1 PTNILN
7 AVWQPSAFITNVSNP
22 RAIGRV
28 TQKDSVFIATVGTG
42 LCNDTALVRINLDQS
57 FKVTVNP
64 GKRVYCVTGATPPN
78 VNLSATVTG
87 GAGTTMNWT
96 AIPSAGAGMPGTTN
110 IQNITVTPG
119 VGVWKYVI
127 SAANGP
133 CNATDTVTI
142 TVQPNIPLSLKID
155 SSLCLASNGKIKAI
169 LPGGTVA
176 DSFNFVWKKNG
187 SGVFPNRDSIVNL
200 APDNY
205 SLDISLKSDASCTG
219 TASGVLSAK
228 MDTITSNVF
237 TSGILCN
244 GFTADSL
251 WAVVTSTTGSGN
263 FKYNW
268 SPGGGAD
275 TFYKVINKLAGV
287 YNLTITDRVTGCMG
301 RKTIN
306 NIEPTPLTIILDK
319 KLDIKCKG
327 ENKGEIRVLGSG
339 GTLNGGSYQYQWS
352 GNNVLNAP
360 LPNFNELVQL
370 YADSLCVTV
379 TDINNCT
386 VSACYKITEPAK
398 SLTIDSLRRVCATT
412 VGGSD
417 GTATVYISG
426 GTADFNYKWQRSNGT
441 PVNGAAGTTIPTTNH
456 TTPPILNKQMH
467 TVTVTDQN
475 GCKAIDS
482 IMLCDIICSMKGA
495 FRTDSVRC
503 FGANTGALHFA
514 AIDSLNYLST
524 TFYRYTLSNGKDTQ
538 VNNHWATDTARF
550 LNLGFG
556 VYSVRVRTSK
566 GCDTTFTSMPIYQNP
581 PFQTSFRS
589 VKESCD
595 KLWDGQLHISVTAT
609 PGLGLNPPFSYN
621 FGAGFITDSFKL
633 TMGDTTGTM
642 IVRDGLGCQQ
652 TVGYIVDRPD
662 TIAVTTQPIQM
673 PCKDSVTKGAPIEI
687 VVIPTNPDSL
697 GNFRFYN
704 KPGIGL
710 RAADTMDKFMDS
722 INVAGAKTVTII
734 YQNLNSTG
742 KR

>member
-87 GAGTTMNWT
+87 GAGTTMSWT
-96 AIPSAGAGMPGTTN
+96 AIPSAGAGMPGKTD

-169 LPGGTVA
+169 LPGGTIA

-187 SGVFPNRDSIVNL
+187 TTIAGANKDSIISL

-205 SLDISLKSDASCTG
+205 SLDISLKSDATCTG
-219 TASGVLSAK
+219 TSAGVLSAK

-301 RKTIN
+301 RKTFN
-306 NIEPTPLTIILDK
+306 HAEPTPLVVNLVMKKDIL
-319 KLDIKCKG
+319 CKG
-327 ENKGEIRVLGSG
+327 ERNGEIHVLGAG
-339 GTLNGGSYQYQWS
+339 GAGGYSYQWS
-352 GNNVLNAP
+352 GINPLNAP
-360 LPNFNELVQL
+360 IPNFNQLVPL

-398 SLTIDSLRRVCATT
+398 SLAIDSMRAVNATT

-417 GTATVYISG
+417 GTATVHISG
-426 GTADFNYKWQRSNGT
+426 GTPNYTYRWQRSNGT
-441 PVNGAAGTTIPTTNH
+441 TILPIDVIPTTNN
-456 TTPPILNKQMH
+456 TKSGLNKQMYY
-467 TVTVTDQN
+467 VTVTDQN
-475 GCKAIDS
+475 LCTTRDS
-482 IMLCDIICSMKGA
+482 VMVRDIICNMKGA
-495 FRTDSVRC
+495 FRSDSVKC
-503 FGANTGALHFA
+503 FGQSTGALHFA
-514 AIDSLNYLST
+514 SIDSLNYATT
-524 TFYRYTLSNGKDTQ
+524 TFYRYSLFNGTSQIGADIQ
-538 VNNHWATDTARF
+538 LNNHWATDTARF
-550 LNLGFG
+550 LNIPQGL
-556 VYSVRVRTSK
+556 YSVRVQTSK
-566 GCDTTFTSMPIYQNP
+566 GCDTTFNFMQVFENP
-581 PFQTSFRS
+581 GYLTNY
-589 VKESCD
+589 VAIKESCD
-595 KLWDGQLHISVTAT
+595 KLWDGQLHISVTPI
-609 PGLGLNPPFSYN
+609 PGLSLKPPYTFN
-621 FGAGFITDSFKL
+621 FGSGFITDSFKL
-633 TMGDTTGTM
+633 TMGDTTGIM
-642 IVRDGLGCQQ
+642 LVRDRFGCEQQ
-652 TVGYIVDRPD
+652 VGYTIPRPD